1 MIRKL
6 VLALG
11 ITAFALVASGCNT
24 VRGVGKDVVSVVRPI
39 R

>member
-1 MIRKL
+1 MIRKI

-24 VRGVGKDVVSVVRPI
+24 VRGVGKDAASVVKAI